1 MNWHLNTKLKVLLR
15 ILAILVGVFF
25 IFMGILALCDRISH
39 PNFQFDSTVKFAIAS
54 IGWGVVILVVAIR
67 GKLFLS

>member
-1 MNWHLNTKLKVLLR
+1 
-15 ILAILVGVFF
+15 
-25 IFMGILALCDRISH
+25 LCDRISH